1 MPDNPIDLETS
12 EASIT
17 TASVTIRT
25 LRVNS
30 RQLTLATFRQLPC
43 RDLVD
48 ERTATLQ
55 AKVWGWVN
63 YSPPGED
70 PKATQFVAQF
80 ENRIYRSPMVVRQL
94 PDDMWTRHLTD
105 LNDRYAAEA
114 WNGVRAL
121 AINEPGGLNDRWTT
135 RRIDHDEY
143 QELFFA
149 IKDRFPFKEV
159 AFRNPRR
166 FDEPTEKDFRLMET
180 IAKPYARKAYQEIDG
195 KEVSVEIPP
204 EEVKARAM
212 ASLSKRLLDEGAMLC
227 TSGEQ
232 LNARL
237 DQMAAEAADYVN
249 RWNTLMQELK
259 SFEQLYI
266 AT

>member
-1 MPDNPIDLETS
+1 MPENPIDLETS

-43 RDLVD
+43 RELVD
-48 ERTATLQ
+48 ERMATLQ

-63 YSPPGED
+63 YSPPGEN

-80 ENRIYRSPMVVRQL
+80 ENRLYRSPIILRQL
-94 PDDMWTRHLTD
+94 PDDWWTRHLTD
-105 LNDRYAAEA
+105 LNDRYVREA

-121 AINEPGGLNDRWTT
+121 AVNEPEGLNDRFITT
-135 RRIDHDEY
+135 YPYGYERE
-143 QELFFA
+143 ELCFA
-149 IKDRFPFKEV
+149 IKDRLPFKPLT
-159 AFRNPRR
+159 FNGHRLDGMPGYH
-166 FDEPTEKDFRLMET
+166 DFRLMET
-180 IAKPYARKAYQEIDG
+180 IAKPCARKEYQEIDG
-195 KEVSVEIPP
+195 NEVSVEIPP
-204 EEVKARAM
+204 EEVKARAI
-212 ASLSKRLLDEGAMLC
+212 ASLSKRLLDEEAMLY
-227 TSGEQ
+227 TSSEQ

-237 DQMAAEAADYVN
+237 DQMAGEAADYVN

-259 SFEQLYI
+259 SYEQLYI